1 MTPLNFALKD
11 AVKSV
16 MPKVHPKKD
25 YVAFAAVN
33 VGSGFL
39 AGLLA
44 LPVFCAVSWPVLRAK
59 ADLRPDATRLTAF
72 QHLRHMWATPG
83 PTLSLIARVMP
94 LAALGIP
101 LFRGIYFGVNDTLRA
116 YNPYQKAGG
125 AVGLF
130 SKFFVAQVASLSVLG
145 GAASA
150 PKPPFTHHPQRQR
163 RAIQREGARTGL
175 DESRSRGVSVAP
187 VQRVSSQAVT
197 ASYPMSVVIDRY
209 VVANYEASAGI
220 AHVAPRRPWRARA
233 SRASSAATPRRC
245 PRTSAPRS
253 SSSSTARSRAPR
265 SGGSLIARS
274 TNALSRPG
282 AAGPAAPL
290 TVRGTQTLVSFAPLA
305 SKLFCAA
312 RQNAVLRRSHF
323 YQV

>member
-11 AVKSV
+11 AVKGLF
-16 MPKVHPKKD
+16 PKVDPKKD
-25 YVAFAAVN
+25 YAAFFAVN

-44 LPVFCAVSWPVLRAK
+44 LPVGCAVSWPVLRAK
-59 ADLRPDATRLTAF
+59 ADLRPDATRLTAS

-83 PTLSLIARVMP
+83 PTLSLIARAMP

-130 SKFFVAQVASLSVLG
+130 SKVCVAQVASLSVLG

-163 RAIQREGARTGL
+163 RAIQREGARAS
-175 DESRSRGVSVAP
+175 ESRRRGVSVAP

-197 ASYPMSVVIDRY
+197 AAYPMSVVIDRY

-220 AHVAPRRPWRARA
+220 AHVAKAAMEGQGVAGLFRGYPSKVSTHVGSALILVLYGELKSLLYKSKPPDERIKRQRAATETEAPRRRRDAARPSPPTMSPA
-233 SRASSAATPRRC
+233 SDEERY
-245 PRTSAPRS
+245 
-253 SSSSTARSRAPR
+253 
-265 SGGSLIARS
+265 G
-274 TNALSRPG
+274 
-282 AAGPAAPL
+282 
-290 TVRGTQTLVSFAPLA
+290 FAPKPA
-305 SKLFCAA
+305 DNVSDGEE
-312 RQNAVLRRSHF
+312 
-323 YQV
+323 